1 MEMRKLVALLVL
13 LLLGCEPCLGKETAI
28 SCDGAKKD
36 KIQEFMAKCV
46 VSESGEKSINRCRW
60 KAAAVFDCKDVS
72 EISET
77 IQCRQEHLTFKY
89 SEPESP
95 I

>member
-1 MEMRKLVALLVL
+1 MNDMKWVVDVDATSFEVGLVEEVGLDNAV
-13 LLLGCEPCLGKETAI
+13 
-28 SCDGAKKD
+28 
-36 KIQEFMAKCV
+36 
-46 VSESGEKSINRCRW
+46 
-60 KAAAVFDCKDVS
+60 AVFDCKDVS